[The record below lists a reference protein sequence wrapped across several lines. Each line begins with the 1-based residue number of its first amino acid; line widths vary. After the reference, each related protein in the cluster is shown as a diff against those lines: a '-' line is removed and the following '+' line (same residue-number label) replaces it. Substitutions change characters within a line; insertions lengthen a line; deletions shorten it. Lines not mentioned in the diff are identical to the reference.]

1 MYLMC
6 IYIYV
11 WDVMLWW
18 WLMVTTC
25 DCSLIMLGINDIP
38 RWAAWFDMVGL
49 SASTV
54 LHFSVQVRLQVLGT

>member
-1 MYLMC
+1 
-6 IYIYV
+6 
-11 WDVMLWW
+11 
-18 WLMVTTC
+18 MVTTC